1 MNTSIKDYN
10 RVVLDA
16 KPLYAI
22 YRQRFNEIK
31 SYNLAPHQIHNN
43 YIQLVTMIFE
53 RINVNNHDAMLFRID
68 EASIG
73 YYSYP
78 DDNNSIYSLFI
89 NELNQCYQE
98 LCLIIMQ
105 HLYRHHLMEGNSLSE
120 YYLYLV
126 TESMIVVNKSVVKF

>member
-1 MNTSIKDYN
+1 MNTSIREYN
-10 RVVLDA
+10 KVVLDA

-31 SYNLAPHQIHNN
+31 NFNLAPHQLYNN
-43 YIQLVTMIFE
+43 YVQLVTMIFE

-68 EASIG
+68 DVSIG

-78 DDNNSIYSLFI
+78 DNNTPIYSLFVD
-89 NELNQCYQE
+89 ELNHCYQE

-105 HLYRHHLMEGNSLSE
+105 HLYRHHLMDGNSLSE

>member
-1 MNTSIKDYN
+1 MSTSIKDYN

-16 KPLYAI
+16 KPLYTI
-22 YRQRFNEIK
+22 YRQRFNDIK
-31 SYNLAPHQIHNN
+31 SYNLAPHQIYNN

-68 EASIG
+68 ESSIA

-78 DDNNSIYSLFI
+78 DNNTPLYSLFI
-89 NELNQCYQE
+89 DELNQCYQE

-105 HLYRHHLMEGNSLSE
+105 YLYRHHLMEGNSLSE

-126 TESMIVVNKSVVKF
+126 TESMVVINKSVIKF